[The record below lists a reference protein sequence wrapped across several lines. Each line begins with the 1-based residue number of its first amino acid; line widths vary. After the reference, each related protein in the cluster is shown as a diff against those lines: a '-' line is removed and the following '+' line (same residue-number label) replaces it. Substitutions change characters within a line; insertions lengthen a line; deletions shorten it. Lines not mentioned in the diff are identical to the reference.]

1 MSVGYCFG
9 ACVRRWCLW
18 LYQTAIID
26 ELSSLNFC
34 SFLCDG
40 DEEVVGAQLFGRHTP
55 RVSRSQLVELEKSER
70 CQQKNFTIHTGG

>member
-1 MSVGYCFG
+1 M
-9 ACVRRWCLW
+9 
-18 LYQTAIID
+18 YQTAIID